1 MAIEGS
7 TGGKSP
13 CDAVDT
19 GFMNDLPPIRI
30 SLADPAGEYR
40 LLRDDLDEAVARVMA
55 SGRYILGP
63 EVASFEKAAAEYLGV
78 AHACGV
84 SSGTDAIQAALLA
97 LGIGPGDEVV
107 TGAFSFFAT
116 AGAILRAGATPVFVD
131 IEEGGFNADP
141 AAVRAAVGP
150 RTRAVLLVHL
160 FGQPADVEDLGELDV
175 PLIEDAAQA
184 FGAELGERKV
194 GGLGTMGCFS
204 FFPAKPLG
212 CAGDGGL
219 VSTDDPAL
227 AEILA
232 SVRVQGAVGK
242 NLHARPGGNFR
253 LDPLQAAVLGVKLS
267 RVDGWI
273 ATRRRYAE
281 LLRQR
286 LAPLEAA
293 GLVTLPFERPGTT
306 CTWAQFVIRSARR
319 DALRGFLRAR
329 GIASE
334 VYYPVP
340 MPMQEVMGDGRPGPG
355 SFPGSERAASEVLAI
370 PVHPLLA
377 PSDVEEVARAILD
390 FHEDRGRGEG

>member
-1 MAIEGS
+1 
-7 TGGKSP
+7 
-13 CDAVDT
+13 
-19 GFMNDLPPIRI
+19 MNDQPPIRI

-40 LLRDDLDEAVARVMA
+40 LLRDELDEAVGRVMA

-63 EVASFEKAAAEYLGV
+63 EVASFEKEAAEYLGV

-107 TGAFSFFAT
+107 TTAFSFFAT
-116 AGAILRAGATPVFVD
+116 AGAILRVGATPVFVD
-131 IEEGGFNADP
+131 IERGGFNADP
-141 AAVRAAVGP
+141 AAVRAAVGT

-160 FGQPADVEDLGELDV
+160 FGQPADVEAIGELDV

-219 VSTDDPAL
+219 VSTDDASL

-232 SVRVQGAVGK
+232 SVRVQGASGK
-242 NLHARPGGNFR
+242 NLHSRPGGNFR
-253 LDPLQAAVLGVKLS
+253 LDPIQAAVLRVKLS
-267 RVDGWI
+267 HIDGWI

-286 LAPLEAA
+286 LAPLEAE
-293 GLVTLPFERPGTT
+293 GLVILPFERPGTT
-306 CTWAQFVIRSARR
+306 CTWAQFVIRSRRR
-319 DALRGFLRAR
+319 DDLRGFLGAR

-334 VYYPVP
+334 VYYPVL
-340 MPMQEVMGDGRPGPG
+340 MPMQEAMGDVRPGPG
-355 SFPGSERAASEVLAI
+355 SFPESERAAGEVLAI

-377 PSDVEEVARAILD
+377 PADVEEVARAILD
-390 FHEDRGRGEG
+390 FHADRGRGEG

>member
-1 MAIEGS
+1 
-7 TGGKSP
+7 
-13 CDAVDT
+13 
-19 GFMNDLPPIRI
+19 
-30 SLADPAGEYR
+30 
-40 LLRDDLDEAVARVMA
+40 MA

-63 EVASFEKAAAEYLGV
+63 EVASFEKKAAEYLGV
-78 AHACGV
+78 AHSCGV

-116 AGAILRAGATPVFVD
+116 AGAILRVGATPVFVD
-131 IEEGGFNADP
+131 IEQGGFNADP
-141 AAVRAAVGP
+141 AAVRSAIGP

-160 FGQPADVEDLGELDV
+160 FGQPADVEALGDLDV

-194 GGLGTMGCFS
+194 GALGTMGCFS

-227 AEILA
+227 AEVLA
-232 SVRVQGAVGK
+232 SVRVQGAAGK

-253 LDPLQAAVLGVKLS
+253 LDPLQAAVLAVKLPH
-267 RVDGWI
+267 VDGWI

-286 LAPLEAA
+286 LAPLEAE
-293 GLVTLPFERPGTT
+293 GLLTLPFERPGTT
-306 CTWAQFVIRSARR
+306 CTWAQFVIRSASR
-319 DALRGFLRAR
+319 DALRDFLRAR

-334 VYYPVP
+334 VYYPMP

-355 SFPGSERAASEVLAI
+355 SFPGAERAASEVLAI

-377 PSDVEEVARAILD
+377 PADVEEVARAILD

>member
-1 MAIEGS
+1 
-7 TGGKSP
+7 
-13 CDAVDT
+13 
-19 GFMNDLPPIRI
+19 MNDLPPIRI

-40 LLRDDLDEAVARVMA
+40 LLKDDLDAAVGRVMA

-63 EVASFEKAAAEYLGV
+63 EVEAFEKETAEYLGV
-78 AHACGV
+78 ARACGV

-116 AGAILRAGATPVFVD
+116 AGAILRVGATPVFVD

-141 AAVRAAVGP
+141 AGIREAVGE

-160 FGQPADVEDLGELDV
+160 FGQPADVEAIGDLDV
-175 PLIEDAAQA
+175 PIIEDAAQA

-194 GGLGTMGCFS
+194 GGLGAMGCFS

-219 VSTDDPAL
+219 VSTDDPGL
-227 AEILA
+227 AEILG
-232 SVRVQGAVGK
+232 SVRVHGAVGK

-253 LDPLQAAVLGVKLS
+253 LDPLQAAVLRAKLPHIDEW
-267 RVDGWI
+267 V

-286 LAPLEAA
+286 LAPLEAE
-293 GLVTLPFERPGTT
+293 GFLTLPFERPGTT
-306 CTWAQFVIRSARR
+306 CTWAQFVIRSPGR
-319 DALRGFLRAR
+319 DGLRTFLGSR

-334 VYYPVP
+334 IYYPMP
-340 MPMQEVMGDGRPGPG
+340 MPMQEVMGARHTGAGT
-355 SFPGSERAASEVLAI
+355 FPGAERAADEVLAI

-377 PSDVEEVARAILD
+377 PADVEEVAQAVLD
-390 FHEDRGRGEG
+390 FHDDSGRGEE

>member
-1 MAIEGS
+1 M
-7 TGGKSP
+7 T
-13 CDAVDT
+13 DV
-19 GFMNDLPPIRI
+19 PPIRI

-40 LLRDDLDEAVARVMA
+40 LLKDDLDAAVGRVMA

-63 EVASFEKAAAEYLGV
+63 EVEAFEKETAEYLGV

-116 AGAILRAGATPVFVD
+116 AGAILRVGATPVFVD
-131 IEEGGFNADP
+131 IEKSGFNADP
-141 AAVRAAVGP
+141 AAVRDAVGE

-160 FGQPADVEDLGELDV
+160 FGQPVDVEAIGDLDV
-175 PLIEDAAQA
+175 PVIEDAAQA

-194 GGLGTMGCFS
+194 GGLGSMGCFS

-219 VSTDDPAL
+219 VSTDDSEL
-227 AEILA
+227 AAILG
-232 SVRVQGAVGK
+232 SVRKHGAVGK

-253 LDPLQAAVLGVKLS
+253 LDPLQAAVLRVKLQ
-267 RVDGWI
+267 RIDGWI

-286 LAPLEAA
+286 LAPLEAE
-293 GLVTLPFERPGTT
+293 GQTTLPFERPGTT
-306 CTWAQFVIRSARR
+306 CTWAQFVIRTQRR
-319 DALRGFLRAR
+319 DDLRTFLGGR

-334 VYYPVP
+334 VYYPMP
-340 MPMQEVMGDGRPGPG
+340 MPMQEVMGTLRSKEGA
-355 SFPGSERAASEVLAI
+355 FPEAERAAGEVLAI

-377 PSDVEEVARAILD
+377 PSDVEEVAQAVLD
-390 FHEDRGRGEG
+390 FHEDRGRGEA